1 MLFFNAG
8 SNKTNNY
15 FKQLDHIRF
24 YITMTKFK
32 SMEAIFT
39 EKGSLLIT
47 GLYKGSHSQK
57 ATERSVAHLL
67 ENITTLH

>member
-24 YITMTKFK
+24 HITMTKFK

-39 EKGSLLIT
+39 EKGSLPL
-47 GLYKGSHSQK
+47 GS
-57 ATERSVAHLL
+57 
-67 ENITTLH
+67 I